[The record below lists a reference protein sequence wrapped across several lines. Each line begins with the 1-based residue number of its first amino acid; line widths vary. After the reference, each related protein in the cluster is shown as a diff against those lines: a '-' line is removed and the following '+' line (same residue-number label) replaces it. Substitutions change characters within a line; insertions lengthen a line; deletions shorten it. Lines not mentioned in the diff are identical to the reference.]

1 MFKKNFEKFE
11 VHVDDDVKA
20 AAPVLR
26 QAAE

>member
-20 AAPVLR
+20 AAPALK